1 MSKPVKEMIL
11 ADYQRR
17 FQDVENALLIDVRGI
32 NANDNNSIRLDLATK
47 DIQITV
53 VKNTL
58 ARKAFAGTGLEPLS
72 VALQGPT
79 AVAWG
84 AESVV
89 DAARELVAWAKKVEN
104 LELKAA
110 VLDGEIFEGEAGVK
124 RLSAFPTRIEAQA
137 RVVQLVLSPAGNVVG
152 AAIAPGARILGIV
165 KEIQTRLE
173 GGDTITQT
181 PNGS

>member
-17 FQDVENALLIDVRGI
+17 FRDVDNALLIDVRGI
-32 NANDNNSIRLDLATK
+32 DANDNNTLRLGLAKK
-47 DIQITV
+47 DIRVTV

-58 ARKAFAGTGLEPLS
+58 ARQAFAGTSLEPLNT
-72 VALQGPT
+72 ALEGPS
-79 AVAWG
+79 AVVWG

-89 DAARELVAWAKKVEN
+89 DVARELVEWARKIEQ

-110 VLDGEIFEGEAGVK
+110 VLDGQVFEGVAEVK
-124 RLSAFPTRIEAQA
+124 RLSGFPTRVEAQA
-137 RVVQLVLSPAGNVVG
+137 RVIQLVLSPASAVLG
-152 AAIAPGARILGIV
+152 AAVAPGARILGIV

-173 GGDTITQT
+173 RGDTINPT
-181 PNGS
+181 P